1 MSGTNPRF
9 FATPAAFRAWL
20 KKHHATEKVLWV
32 GFHRK
37 ASGRPSITWPESVDE
52 ALCVG
57 WIDGLR
63 KGIDETSYMI
73 RFTPRKRTSAWS
85 IVNLGRVAELT
96 RQGRMQPAGAAAF
109 ENRIEAKSGIYS
121 YEQRKNAAL
130 DEASVRRFRQNPQ
143 AWKFFQAQ
151 PQSYRK
157 VAAWWVISAKREAT
171 RQKRLATLIAESAAS
186 RRIA

>member
-63 KGIDETSYMI
+63 KGIDEISYMI

-109 ENRIEAKSGIYS
+109 ENRVEAKSGIYS
-121 YEQRKNAAL
+121 YEQRRNAAL
-130 DEASVRRFRQNPQ
+130 DEASARRFRQTSPGMEVLSGTVAILSENRGLVGDQRQ
-143 AWKFFQAQ
+143 ARSDPTETA
-151 PQSYRK
+151 RDLD
-157 VAAWWVISAKREAT
+157 R
-171 RQKRLATLIAESAAS
+171 
-186 RRIA
+186 